1 METGKRTNIG
11 YEIIESCNIGST
23 EIVIGY
29 NPDESA
35 VPYVCWYCKGGN
47 DYYWGKYCATLQAA
61 REKLIERYQRE
72 VHIVQKTEVKG
83 EQCNFIVV
91 SEKDG
96 CFHFVGAFE
105 CKYDATKAMVE
116 DMFYRGS
123 DEPHSDDYKE
133 EFIKKWWLIRNVL
146 RNTDAIKRGN
156 EWEFQTT
163 RTVIVTQEDIDE
175 IMVLA
180 LEGGINYW
188 CNEAEVAEDEYYG
201 EFASEQVSRGGSLK
215 LHDSEIDRTC
225 TLTLDKFIKGVQL
238 AIAEGYGSDW
248 LGDDARLDTGMMDGE
263 AADII
268 VQMALFGEVVYG

>member
-1 METGKRTNIG
+1 MNRHFENIIQNWNKAQKAGAILPCPKCGKMSVLADIG
-11 YEIIESCNIGST
+11 ANALSRRADIMICSKCGSK
-23 EIVIGY
+23 E
-29 NPDESA
+29 
-35 VPYVCWYCKGGN
+35 
-47 DYYWGKYCATLQAA
+47 
-61 REKLIERYQRE
+61 
-72 VHIVQKTEVKG
+72 
-83 EQCNFIVV
+83 
-91 SEKDG
+91 
-96 CFHFVGAFE
+96 AFE
-105 CKYDATKAMVE
+105 
-116 DMFYRGS
+116 DMCYRGS
-123 DEPHSDDYKE
+123 NEPYSDDYKE

-146 RNTDAIKRGN
+146 GNTDAIKRGN

-201 EFASEQVSRGGSLK
+201 EFASEQISRGGSLK
-215 LHDSEIDRTC
+215 LHDSEIDGTC
-225 TLTLDKFIKGVQL
+225 TLTVDKFIKGVQL

-268 VQMALFGEVVYG
+268 VQMALFGEVMYG